1 MLEVRRLT
9 KRFTGLVAVDNVSFS
24 LLPGEVSGY
33 LGPNGSGK
41 STTVKMLTGL
51 LAPTSGEILFQGR
64 NIKDN
69 PIEYKRRLGYVP
81 EEPFLYPYLTGPEYL
96 ELTGRLRGL
105 PEELL
110 KHKIDGFIEL
120 FSLRTNRYSPLASYS
135 KGMRQKILIS
145 AALMHDP
152 DVLIFD
158 EPLSGLDVT
167 AALVFRDLVG
177 RLAQDGKI
185 ILFSSHVLEVVE
197 RICSR
202 VIILHRGKMVAH
214 ETVEALRE
222 LMKLPSLEDIFN
234 QLVMQE
240 DPGQLAADMIAVMK
254 L

>member
-1 MLEVRRLT
+1 MIEVRGLT
-9 KRFTGLVAVDNVSFS
+9 KRFAGLVAVDNVSFTLAS
-24 LLPGEVSGY
+24 GEVTGY

-51 LAPTSGEILFQGR
+51 LAPTSGQILFQGR

-69 PIEYKRRLGYVP
+69 LIEYKRHLGYVP
-81 EEPFLYPYLTGPEYL
+81 EEPFLYAYLTGPEYL

-105 PEELL
+105 PENVL
-110 KHKIDGFIEL
+110 KRKIDGFIEL
-120 FSLRTNRYSPLASYS
+120 FSLRTNRYSPLSSYS

-152 DVLIFD
+152 EVLIFD

-167 AALVFRDLVG
+167 AALVFRDLVK
-177 RLAQDGKI
+177 RLGEDGKT
-185 ILFSSHVLEVVE
+185 ILFSSHVLAVVE

-202 VIILHRGKMVAH
+202 VVILHRGKMVAH
-214 ETVEALRE
+214 ETVEALRG

-234 QLVMQE
+234 QLVMQD